1 MLRRVWRGI
10 LLRFKTA
17 ALCAA
22 VLNRIIKKVP
32 AQRAQSAKYYITA
45 LGRYS
50 PLTVAFCF
58 TISMISRSFS
68 VSAE

>member
-1 MLRRVWRGI
+1 MLRRVWRVSFCGSKQR
-10 LLRFKTA
+10 RFA
-17 ALCAA
+17 PRRH
-22 VLNRIIKKVP
+22 RIIKKCP
-32 AQRAQSAKYYITA
+32 HSGHNRLNIYITA

>member
-22 VLNRIIKKVP
+22 VAPHYKKVP

-58 TISMISRSFS
+58 IISMISRSFS

>member
-1 MLRRVWRGI
+1 MLRRVWRVSFCGSKQRRFAP
-10 LLRFKTA
+10 LRH
-17 ALCAA
+17 
-22 VLNRIIKKVP
+22 RIIKKVP
-32 AQRAQSAKYYITA
+32 AQRAQSAKHYITA

-58 TISMISRSFS
+58 IISMISRSFS